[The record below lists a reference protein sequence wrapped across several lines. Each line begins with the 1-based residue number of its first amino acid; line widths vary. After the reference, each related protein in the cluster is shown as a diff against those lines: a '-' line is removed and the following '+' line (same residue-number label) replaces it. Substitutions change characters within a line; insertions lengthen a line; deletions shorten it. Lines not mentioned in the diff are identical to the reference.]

1 MRMTEKINRV
11 SKYRKILKKM
21 SKFWRKSR
29 KARKTIIVINGEV
42 TSKKPA
48 IDNSV
53 DKSQDLVKNRKKS
66 KRLTISV

>member
-29 KARKTIIVINGEV
+29 KARK
-42 TSKKPA
+42 
-48 IDNSV
+48 
-53 DKSQDLVKNRKKS
+53 
-66 KRLTISV
+66 